1 MAHVVDRWHTKVK
14 EGGRT
19 CCQVRGV
26 RPTARHGKGLRW
38 AARWIPLGGTEES
51 KSFATK
57 TDADAFA
64 IEVARAELVG
74 EQIDRSSRMTVAE
87 LALEVARSRPVS
99 VDTLARLL
107 TVIHNDIEPTALGKM
122 APRQVQQHHVQAWV
136 TDRSAVLARSTLFT
150 EYTFLRAVF
159 VAAVRRRLISRTPC
173 EGVVLP
179 EDRTPEVV
187 PLEVEQVQALAA
199 AVAPHVRAMV
209 IAQATLGLRV
219 GELIAL
225 TDRSVRPGEV
235 RVEHQ
240 LGYGTRKAKFLPPK
254 SRHSVRTVPMPVVC
268 AQALAAHMAAYP
280 PRARGLLFTTRD
292 GLPWRRDGYGKALR
306 RGIAEVNRAA
316 EARLAEIRAGSTEP
330 ELPSI
335 PTKTTSHDLRHHYA
349 SVLLLGGISVVE
361 VARRLGHASAALVLK
376 TYGHM
381 LSNREA
387 ATRAAI
393 DGAWSDEPA
402 PAPETGPGRAEEAS

>member
-1 MAHVVDRWHTKVK
+1 MAHVVDRWHTKVR

-26 RPTARHGKGLRW
+26 RPTARHGRGLRW
-38 AARWIPLGGTEES
+38 ATRWIPLGGTEES

-57 TDADAFA
+57 ADADAFA
-64 IEVARAELVG
+64 VTVARAELTG
-74 EQIDRSSRMTVAE
+74 EQIDRKSRQTVAE
-87 LALEVARSRPVS
+87 LALEVARSRPIS
-99 VDTLARLL
+99 VDTLARLE
-107 TVIHNDIEPTALGKM
+107 TVIRNDIAPTALGKM

-136 TDRSAVLARSTLFT
+136 TDRAKILARSTLLA
-150 EYTFLRAVF
+150 EYTFVRSVF

-209 IAQATLGLRV
+209 IAQATLGLRI

-235 RVEHQ
+235 RITHQ
-240 LGYGTRKAKFLPPK
+240 LGYATRKAQLVPPK
-254 SRHSVRTVPMPVVC
+254 TRHSVRTVPMPTVC

-292 GLPWRRDGYGKALR
+292 GLPWRRDAYGKALR
-306 RGIAEVNRAA
+306 RGIEAVNRAA
-316 EARLAEIRAGSTEP
+316 EARLAEIRAGSSEP

-335 PTKTTSHDLRHHYA
+335 PAETTSHDLRHHYA
-349 SVLLLGGISVVE
+349 SVLLRFGISMIE
-361 VARRLGHASAALVLK
+361 VARRLGHANAALVAK

-381 LSNREA
+381 MRNREA
-387 ATRAAI
+387 ATRAAV
-393 DGAWSDEPA
+393 DGAWSAEPEA
-402 PAPETGPGRAEEAS
+402 TPETGPGRAEEAS